1 MTSSTRSFRDI
12 IYRVAAEY
20 NGDNKNPILG
30 TVGYHHNS
38 SDKMSILSLL
48 RIVEEAVLGGS
59 QENRHESTPMLVRVK
74 FLAELFD
81 IDLVNY
87 DHLVRPNIF
96 DRLEAGAEHVSQ
108 YLPEAKKSK
117 LAADQA
123 GQDSLSTQ
131 ELVNGNLPP
140 SALLSWT
147 QYCELES
154 ESSSDEDED
163 EIQIWVDEDEI
174 K

>member
-12 IYRVAAEY
+12 LYRVAAEY

-30 TVGYHHNS
+30 TVGYHHKS
-38 SDKMSILSLL
+38 SDKISILSLL

-59 QENRHESTPMLVRVK
+59 QENLHESTPMLVRVK

-96 DRLEAGAEHVSQ
+96 DRLEAGVEHVSQ
-108 YLPEAKKSK
+108 YLPKAKKSK
-117 LAADQA
+117 SEADKA
-123 GQDSLSTQ
+123 GLESISTQ
-131 ELVNGNLPP
+131 EFVKGNLPP
-140 SALLSWT
+140 SALISWT

-163 EIQIWVDEDEI
+163 EDEI

>member
-12 IYRVAAEY
+12 LYRVAAEY

-30 TVGYHHNS
+30 TVGYHHKS
-38 SDKMSILSLL
+38 SDKISILSLL

-59 QENRHESTPMLVRVK
+59 QENLHESTPMLVRVK

-117 LAADQA
+117 SEADKA
-123 GQDSLSTQ
+123 GLESISTQ
-131 ELVNGNLPP
+131 EFVKGNLPP
-140 SALLSWT
+140 SALISWT

-163 EIQIWVDEDEI
+163 EDEI